1 VRKFAFAMLIL
12 AGTLVA
18 TRLFTGIYY
27 RTDSA
32 LAYFVLKLSPD
43 PAVERSRVDDGEFD
57 RVVVLDDDELDLAYG
72 ELYRRLMAAAPVAT
86 AVLTVLGSLL
96 LRRRV
101 GP

>member
-1 VRKFAFAMLIL
+1 MRKFAFAMLIL
-12 AGTLVA
+12 AGTLAA

-27 RTDSA
+27 RPDSA

-43 PAVERSRVDDGEFD
+43 PAVERSRVDDGDFD

-72 ELYRRLMAAAPVAT
+72 ELYRRLMAATPVAT

-96 LRRRV
+96 LRRKV
-101 GP
+101 AS

>member
-1 VRKFAFAMLIL
+1 MLIL
-12 AGTLVA
+12 AGTLAA

-43 PAVERSRVDDGEFD
+43 PAVERSRVDDGDFE

-72 ELYRRLMAAAPVAT
+72 ELYRRLMAVTPVAT
-86 AVLTVLGSLL
+86 VVLTVLGSLL

-101 GP
+101 AP